1 MADTAPSTD
10 GLTLKE
16 KGNKLFSEHKFE
28 EAIKMYTEAIEE
40 QETAVL
46 YSNRAFCWL
55 KLDMYGAALAD
66 AQKAIAL
73 DPNYAKGSFIVSLL
87 ISHNLTQVV
96 SLSFRVLS

>member
-1 MADTAPSTD
+1 MADTDASLD

-16 KGNKLFSEHKFE
+16 KGNKLFSQK
-28 EAIKMYTEAIEE
+28 KYTEAIKQYIAAIEE
-40 QETAVL
+40 EETAVL

-73 DPNYAKGSFIVSLL
+73 DPNYAKGRDTF
-87 ISHNLTQVV
+87 
-96 SLSFRVLS
+96 LS